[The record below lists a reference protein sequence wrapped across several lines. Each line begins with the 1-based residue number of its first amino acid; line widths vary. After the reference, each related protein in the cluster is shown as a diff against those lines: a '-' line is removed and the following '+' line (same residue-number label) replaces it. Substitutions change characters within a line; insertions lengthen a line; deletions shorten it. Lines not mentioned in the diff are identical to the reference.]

1 MKKYDIVII
10 GAGASGLV
18 CASKLSDLNL
28 NKNILLIDRMNKVG
42 KKILATGNGRCNI
55 SNKNINLENYY
66 SNNKNFVENQIQNL
80 SNNIILEYF
89 EELGLK
95 TKLIEN
101 GYYPITEQSA
111 TVVEVLELKIKECKN
126 IDILLETEVICIKK
140 NDRFE
145 IETNNEKIISE
156 QVVLSTGG
164 MAYPA
169 LGSNGS
175 GYKLAS
181 SLNHKQT
188 KIYEALTQVKS
199 DSKSLKYLKGT
210 RIKTNAKIYVNN
222 KFVEEETGEVQFTE
236 TGLSGICIFNLSHI
250 ASYNTKV
257 LKNNVII
264 KLDLMP
270 DMNYEKLKK
279 ELENRKDKFKDR
291 IIDFYLTGLLNN
303 KISYA
308 IYENLKI
315 NVNKKVSNL
324 NQVEIE
330 NICSFIKEFEFEI
343 SGVNDFDNAQVTA
356 GGVDTTEV
364 NPKTF
369 ESLIN
374 KNLYIIGEII
384 DIHGDCGGYNLNF
397 VFTSGLIAAESIGDY
412 YDKNK

>member
-66 SNNKNFVENQIQNL
+66 SNNKIFVKNQIKNL

-101 GYYPITEQSA
+101 GYYPITEQAA
-111 TVVEVLELKIKECKN
+111 TVVEVLKLKIEECKN

-140 NDRFE
+140 NDLFT
-145 IETNNEKIISE
+145 IETNNGEIISE

-164 MAYPA
+164 SAYPA

-210 RIKTNAKIYVNN
+210 RIKANAKIYVNN

-236 TGLSGICIFNLSHI
+236 TGLSGICIFNLSHL
-250 ASYNTKV
+250 AAYNKEV
-257 LKNNVII
+257 LKNNVMI

-270 DMNYEKLKK
+270 DTNYDKLKK

-291 IIDFYLTGLLNN
+291 FIDFYLTGLLNN
-303 KISYA
+303 KISYV
-308 IYENLKI
+308 IYEYLKI
-315 NVNKKVSNL
+315 NVNKRVSNL
-324 NQVEIE
+324 NQMEIE
-330 NICSFIKEFEFEI
+330 NICRFLKEFEFEI

-364 NPKTF
+364 NPQTF

-374 KNLYIIGEII
+374 KGLYIIGEIL

-397 VFTSGLIAAESIGDY
+397 AFTSGLIAAESIGDY